1 MRIPDVKTKDLLTI
15 SDLTK
20 NELLEI
26 FEFTARL
33 KKYNAAGKQH
43 KLLAGKTLAMIF
55 EKSSTRTRVSFETG
69 MFQLGGQA
77 LFLDCNDI
85 QIGRGESISD
95 TARVLSRYADAV
107 MLRTF
112 SHNTLIELAGS
123 ADIPVI
129 NGLSDSDHPC
139 QAMADFFSIYEREK
153 NFSKV
158 NLMYIGDGNN
168 VANSLL
174 LGAALLGVNIS
185 IASPEIYKPDEYF
198 IEKADYLSRQSG
210 AKITITSNIKE
221 AAKGANFIYTDV
233 WISMGEKKDE
243 KKKKALSRYKIS
255 RDVLDKCAADCKV
268 MHCLPAHRGEEID
281 SDVMDSERSIIFDQ
295 AENRL
300 HVQKAILC
308 SLLKNAK

>member
-15 SDLTK
+15 SDLSR
-20 NELLEI
+20 NELLDI
-26 FEFTARL
+26 FEFTAIL
-33 KKYNAAGKQH
+33 KKYNRTGKKH

-85 QIGRGESISD
+85 QIGRGETISD

-112 SHNTLIELAGS
+112 SHNTLIELAGN

-129 NGLSDSDHPC
+129 NGLSDSAHPC
-139 QAMADFFSIYEREK
+139 QAIADFFSIYEIEK
-153 NFSKV
+153 DFKKV

-174 LGAALLGVNIS
+174 AGAAILGVNIS
-185 IASPEIYKPDEYF
+185 IASPDIYRPDKFY

-210 AKITITSNIKE
+210 SKITITSNIDE

-233 WISMGEKKDE
+233 WISMGEKKND
-243 KKKKALSRYKIS
+243 KKKKSLSGYKIS
-255 RDVLDKCAADCKV
+255 KNVLDKCAPGCRV

-300 HVQKAILC
+300 HVQKAVLC
-308 SLLKNAK
+308 SLLKKRK

>member
-1 MRIPDVKTKDLLTI
+1 MKIPDVKAKDLLTV

-20 NELLEI
+20 SELLNI

-33 KKYNAAGKQH
+33 KKYNANGTKH
-43 KLLAGKTLAMIF
+43 KFLPGKTLAMIF

-69 MFQLGGQA
+69 MFQLGGHA
-77 LFLDCNDI
+77 LFLDSNDI
-85 QIGRGESISD
+85 QIGRGETISD
-95 TARVLSRYADAV
+95 TAKVLSRYADAI

-112 SHNTLIELAGS
+112 SHDKLIELAGS

-139 QAMADFFSIYEREK
+139 QAIADFFSIYEREK
-153 NFSKV
+153 DFAKV
-158 NLMYIGDGNN
+158 KLMYIGDGNN

-174 LGAALLGVNIS
+174 LGAAILGADIS
-185 IASPEIYKPDEYF
+185 IACPEAYKPDNYF
-198 IEKADYLSRQSG
+198 IDKADYLSRQSG
-210 AKITITSNIKE
+210 ATITITPDINK

-233 WISMGEKKDE
+233 WISMGEKKDLA
-243 KKKKALSRYKIS
+243 KKKKALSRFKIS
-255 RDVLDKCAADCKV
+255 KDILDKCAANCMV

-281 SDVMDSERSIIFDQ
+281 SDVMDSKRSIIFDQ

-308 SLLKNAK
+308 SLLKSK